1 MGRRA
6 TIYVLRRIATRL
18 IVRISSSQQSLTRN
32 ASLQQEI
39 ASPHPLSSQKVDYQS
54 FVVFQET
61 HGQGLNHIQ
70 NFFMNLGWLG
80 FGWSIYRSHP
90 NGQTTRMAQS
100 GLTKPLFQTQ
110 ENLWSTKRSK
120 LLIMKGH
127 DSELH
132 ESLNLKHVFY
142 RHLYDSEEP
151 VEVIIF
157 RFPSKCSRSMLVTFL
172 SSGLTP
178 QAAEKAPQ

>member
-1 MGRRA
+1 MRSVQKRAGLLMASLFASELPQLLIANSAESGLGSLKYDTRSQLQHDHRNLKNAHRTLIVQTSASSSTNMRGLLKNMGVYHTEHIWKMDGKRNPNGEVAGKMMGRRA

-70 NFFMNLGWLG
+70 NFFMNLG
-80 FGWSIYRSHP
+80 
-90 NGQTTRMAQS
+90 
-100 GLTKPLFQTQ
+100 
-110 ENLWSTKRSK
+110 
-120 LLIMKGH
+120 
-127 DSELH
+127 
-132 ESLNLKHVFY
+132 
-142 RHLYDSEEP
+142 
-151 VEVIIF
+151 
-157 RFPSKCSRSMLVTFL
+157 
-172 SSGLTP
+172 
-178 QAAEKAPQ
+178 